1 MRNENNSM
9 PSAPRRKMHPTLYA
23 FLVMPFDPV
32 TDKSPL
38 LFYAER
44 AVLVSLWYRTGK
56 LNFRRNAAKAQVIE
70 AINDEVAYISPEFLF
85 AATGLLRPSEL
96 AAHVWI
102 SCAFCLTRLPHVLLM
117 CASFRPR
124 INKETLICQLKYLM
138 YLHREVL
145 PLCMH
150 CMTCM
155 KCPARS

>member
-56 LNFRRNAAKAQVIE
+56 LNFRRNATKAQVIE

-96 AAHVWI
+96 AAHVWDDATKQEEI
-102 SCAFCLTRLPHVLLM
+102 LCRLRDAVTSCTSSVLVFLP
-117 CASFRPR
+117 
-124 INKETLICQLKYLM
+124 QY
-138 YLHREVL
+138 
-145 PLCMH
+145 
-150 CMTCM
+150 
-155 KCPARS
+155 